1 MVLSAGVV
9 LSAAAASAA
18 ARRARRGS
26 SPLLLIEVSE
36 VDESAAFQSWE
47 LFADSIESLS
57 FQSWEFARNHLMLH
71 VRLDP
76 RLGKKRRKIN
86 ALLRTHA
93 PRQTALYSITHPAM

>member
-71 VRLDP
+71 VRL
-76 RLGKKRRKIN
+76 GKK
-86 ALLRTHA
+86 A
-93 PRQTALYSITHPAM
+93 PQNQCAAKLDFGHFLK